1 MPPTV
6 LTGVVTSAGVMAKTV
21 TMTVARTKVHPK
33 LLKVRVPA
41 LLLTSRTCATK
52 STLCT
57 TPRMR

>member
-33 LLKVRVPA
+33 LLKVRVFCVRA
-41 LLLTSRTCATK
+41 HAC
-52 STLCT
+52 
-57 TPRMR
+57 

>member
-33 LLKVRVPA
+33 LLKVRVF
-41 LLLTSRTCATK
+41 LCARA
-52 STLCT
+52 C
-57 TPRMR
+57 